1 MMKNPHVLLFD
12 LYAGGHHGQYVRQLV
27 EYWGAHELHGRLTV
41 LARPAFFERHGDVL
55 RVAAH
60 CGATC
65 KPIAEPV
72 EMRGF
77 IRGAL
82 AHGRYLRKYIKSLRP
97 THAVCMYFDQ
107 VQLSLALGLRFGY
120 PVALSGIYFRPTFHY
135 DEATAA
141 ALKDRITRMRKR
153 RLLTAALRNPHFK
166 TLFCLD
172 PYVVPYVPPTHAQLV
187 PLPDG
192 APVCPPLK
200 TPEILRAQWGIDPNR
215 SVALFFGSIAAR
227 KGIFQTLDA
236 LPLLPV
242 AGQRQLSLVI
252 IGRDAPHEQQR
263 VKDHVARSLKAT
275 EVQIIHEARF
285 VNEEEIPG
293 LFGCA
298 DLVLLPYQRHV
309 GSSGVLVRAAQASVP
324 VLGSDYGLVGR
335 HIHTHQLGLAVDS
348 ARPSAI
354 AAGLAQWLSGGTFP
368 FDPVRALAFGS
379 ANTAEHFGQTVFGTL
394 FPDTPSGV
402 TTQSHP

>member
-1 MMKNPHVLLFD
+1 MKDPHVLLFD
-12 LYAGGHHGQYVRQLV
+12 LYAGGHHGQYMRQLI
-27 EYWGAHELHGRLTV
+27 EYWGAHDLHGRLTV
-41 LARPAFFERHGDVL
+41 LARPVFFERHEDVL

-72 EMRGF
+72 AVRGF

-82 AHGRYLRKYIKSLRP
+82 AHGRYLRKYVQVLRP

-135 DEATAA
+135 DEATAN

-172 PYVVPYVPPTHAQLV
+172 PYVVPYVPPTKAQLV

-192 APVCPPLK
+192 APVRPPLK
-200 TPEILRAQWGIDPNR
+200 THQALRAQWGIDSNR

-236 LPLLPV
+236 LPLLSA
-242 AGQRQLSLVI
+242 AGQRRLSLVI
-252 IGRDAPHEQQR
+252 IGRDTPHERQR
-263 VKDHVARSLKAT
+263 VKDHVARSLEAT
-275 EVQIIHEARF
+275 QVQIIHEARF
-285 VNEEEIPG
+285 VKEEEIPG
-293 LFGCA
+293 MFASA

-309 GSSGVLVRAAQASVP
+309 GSSGVLVRAAQAGVP

-335 HIHTHQLGLAVDS
+335 HIQTHQLGLAVDA

-354 AAGLAQWLSGGTFP
+354 AAGLAQWLSGDAFP
-368 FDPVRALAFGS
+368 FDRKRALAFGS
-379 ANTAEHFGQTVFGTL
+379 ANTAEHFAQTIFGTL
-394 FPDTPSGV
+394 FPDTPGGV
-402 TTQSHP
+402 ATQLRP